1 MSQTPGKS
9 WLSGVGWGYL
19 GFECGTFSIRS
30 ASMFDLIKKDGVTAA
45 RRGRMNL
52 AHGVVETPAFMP
64 VGTRGTVKTVS
75 PSELHELEAS
85 IILGNTYHLFI
96 RPGMEVIEEFG
107 GLHNFMNWDGP
118 ILTDS
123 GGYQVFSLAK
133 LRKITD
139 EGVAFQSHLDGAKL
153 FLSPESALE
162 IQSTIGSDIAM
173 LLDECP
179 PYPCERA
186 YAENSLRITTDWAR
200 RSRQWIEKN
209 RCEGQNYF
217 GIVQGSTFADLREK
231 AARNLVDLD
240 FDGYAVGGLSVGEP
254 NDELYNAVDIAVPF
268 LPENKVRYAMG
279 MGQPD
284 QLMELISRGVDIF
297 DCVLPTRVARNGTVY
312 THDGTL
318 NIKNKKFEKDSRPI
332 SEDTHPLCE
341 GFSRGYL
348 RHLIKSDEILGL
360 RLLSLHNLHFYLNLM
375 KEVRCAIE
383 ADSFSTFKD
392 DFIRRYRGG

>member
-1 MSQTPGKS
+1 MFELISQDEAT
-9 WLSGVGWGYL
+9 
-19 GFECGTFSIRS
+19 
-30 ASMFDLIKKDGVTAA
+30 DA
-45 RRGRMNL
+45 RRGRLKL
-52 AHGVVETPAFMP
+52 AHWVVETPAFMP

-75 PSELHELEAS
+75 PAELHELEAS

-96 RPGMEVIEEFG
+96 RPGMEVIQEFD

-139 EGVAFQSHLDGAKL
+139 EGVAFQSHLDGTRL

-179 PYPCERA
+179 PYPCERE

-200 RSRQWIEKN
+200 RSRDWIEKN
-209 RCEGQNYF
+209 RREGQHYF
-217 GIVQGSTFADLREK
+217 GIVQGSTYPDLREK
-231 AARNLVDLD
+231 AAKDLVAMD

-254 NDELYNAVDIAVPF
+254 NEELYSAVDIAVPF
-268 LPENKVRYAMG
+268 LPENKARYAMG

-284 QLMELISRGVDIF
+284 QLLELISRGVDMF
-297 DCVLPTRVARNGTVY
+297 DCVLPTRVARNGTIY
-312 THDGTL
+312 TADGTL
-318 NIKNKKFEKDSRPI
+318 NIKNKKFEKDTRPI
-332 SEDTHPLCE
+332 SEDTHPLCQ
-341 GFSRGYL
+341 GFSRAYL

-383 ADSFSTFKD
+383 VGSFSAFMV
-392 DFIRRYRGG
+392 DFIRRYRGA

>member
-1 MSQTPGKS
+1 M
-9 WLSGVGWGYL
+9 
-19 GFECGTFSIRS
+19 FE
-30 ASMFDLIKKDGVTAA
+30 LIKTDEKTAA
-45 RRGRMNL
+45 RRGRLKL
-52 AHGVVETPAFMP
+52 AHGVVETPDFMP

-75 PSELHELEAS
+75 PAELHELEAS

-96 RPGMEVIEEFG
+96 RPCMEVIGEFG

-200 RSRQWIEKN
+200 RSRDWIEKN
-209 RCEGQNYF
+209 RREGQNYF
-217 GIVQGSTFADLREK
+217 GIVQGSTYPDLREK
-231 AARNLVDLD
+231 AARDLVDLD

-254 NDELYNAVDIAVPF
+254 NGELYSAVDVAVPI
-268 LPENKVRYAMG
+268 LPQNKARYAMG

-284 QLMELISRGVDIF
+284 QLLELISRGVDMF

-312 THDGTL
+312 TRDGTL
-318 NIKNKKFEKDSRPI
+318 NIKNKKFEKDLRPI
-332 SEDTHPLCE
+332 SEDTHPLCQ

-383 ADSFSTFKD
+383 VGYFSTFKD
-392 DFIRRYRGG
+392 DFIRRYRGE

>member
-1 MSQTPGKS
+1 M
-9 WLSGVGWGYL
+9 
-19 GFECGTFSIRS
+19 FE
-30 ASMFDLIKKDGVTAA
+30 LIKTDDKTAA
-45 RRGRMNL
+45 RRGRLNL
-52 AHGVVETPAFMP
+52 AHGVVETPDFMP

-75 PSELHELEAS
+75 PAELHELEAS

-96 RPGMEVIEEFG
+96 RPGMEVIGEFG

-179 PYPCERA
+179 PYPCERD

-200 RSRQWIEKN
+200 RSRDWIEKN
-209 RCEGQNYF
+209 RREGQNYF
-217 GIVQGSTFADLREK
+217 GIVQGSTYPDLREK
-231 AARNLVDLD
+231 AARDLVDLD

-254 NDELYNAVDIAVPF
+254 NGELYSAVDVAVPI
-268 LPENKVRYAMG
+268 LPQDKARYAMG

-284 QLMELISRGVDIF
+284 QLLELISRGVDMF

-312 THDGTL
+312 TRDGTL

-332 SEDTHPLCE
+332 SEDTHPLCQ

-383 ADSFSTFKD
+383 VGSFSTFKD
-392 DFIRRYRGG
+392 DFIRRYRGE

>member
-1 MSQTPGKS
+1 M
-9 WLSGVGWGYL
+9 
-19 GFECGTFSIRS
+19 FE
-30 ASMFDLIKKDGVTAA
+30 LISKDATGAA
-45 RRGRMNL
+45 RRGRLTL

-75 PSELHELEAS
+75 PAELRELEAS

-96 RPGMEVIEEFG
+96 RPGMEVIREFG

-139 EGVAFQSHLDGAKL
+139 EGVSFQSHLDGAPL

-162 IQSTIGSDIAM
+162 IQATIGSDIAM

-186 YAENSLRITTDWAR
+186 YAENSLRLTTDWAR
-200 RSRQWIEKN
+200 RSREWIGKN
-209 RCEGQNYF
+209 RREGQYYF
-217 GIVQGSTFADLREK
+217 GIVQGSTYPDLREK
-231 AARNLVDLD
+231 AARDLVELD

-254 NDELYNAVDIAVPF
+254 NGELYSAIDTA
-268 LPENKVRYAMG
+268 LPVLPQNKARYAMG
-279 MGQPD
+279 LGQPD
-284 QLMELISRGVDIF
+284 QLLELIGRGVDMF
-297 DCVLPTRVARNGTVY
+297 DCVLPTRVARNGTAY
-312 THDGTL
+312 TRDGTL
-318 NIKNKKFEKDSRPI
+318 NIKNKKFEKDPLPI
-332 SEDTHPLCE
+332 AEETHPLCA
-341 GFSRGYL
+341 GFSRAYL

-375 KEVRCAIE
+375 REARCAIE
-383 ADSFSTFKD
+383 NGSFNAYKD
-392 DFIRRYRGG
+392 AFIHRYRG

>member
-1 MSQTPGKS
+1 MFELISQDKTTS
-9 WLSGVGWGYL
+9 
-19 GFECGTFSIRS
+19 
-30 ASMFDLIKKDGVTAA
+30 A
-45 RRGRMNL
+45 RRGRLNL

-75 PSELHELEAS
+75 PAELHELEAS

-96 RPGMEVIEEFG
+96 RPGMEVIREFD

-153 FLSPESALE
+153 FFSPESVLE
-162 IQSTIGSDIAM
+162 TQATIGSDIAM

-179 PYPCERA
+179 PYPCERD

-200 RSRQWIEKN
+200 RSRDWIEKN
-209 RCEGQNYF
+209 RRQGQFYF
-217 GIVQGSTFADLREK
+217 GIVQGSTYPDLREK
-231 AARNLVDLD
+231 AAKDLVQMD

-254 NDELYNAVDIAVPF
+254 NEELYSAVNIAVPF
-268 LPENKVRYAMG
+268 LPEDKARYAMG

-284 QLMELISRGVDIF
+284 QLLELISRGVDMF

-312 THDGTL
+312 TRDGTL
-318 NIKNKKFEKDSRPI
+318 NIKNKKFELDQRPI
-332 SEDTHPLCE
+332 SADTHPLCQ

-383 ADSFSTFKD
+383 VGSFSTYKD
-392 DFIRRYRGG
+392 DFIRRYRGE

>member
-1 MSQTPGKS
+1 MFELISQDEA
-9 WLSGVGWGYL
+9 SG
-19 GFECGTFSIRS
+19 
-30 ASMFDLIKKDGVTAA
+30 A
-45 RRGRMNL
+45 RRGKL
-52 AHGVVETPAFMP
+52 TLSHGVVETPAFMP

-75 PSELHELEAS
+75 PAELHELEAS

-96 RPGMEVIEEFG
+96 RPGMEVIKEFD

-179 PYPCERA
+179 PYPCERD

-200 RSRQWIEKN
+200 RSREWIEKN
-209 RCEGQNYF
+209 RRQGQNYF
-217 GIVQGSTFADLREK
+217 GIVQGSTYPDLREK
-231 AARNLVDLD
+231 AARDLVELD

-254 NDELYNAVDIAVPF
+254 NEELYSAVDIAVPF
-268 LPENKVRYAMG
+268 LPQNKPRYAMG

-284 QLMELISRGVDIF
+284 QLLELISRGVDMF

-312 THDGTL
+312 TRDGTL
-318 NIKNKKFEKDSRPI
+318 NIKNKKFEMDQRPI
-332 SEDTHPLCE
+332 CEDTHPLCQ

-383 ADSFSTFKD
+383 VGSFNTFKD
-392 DFIRRYRGG
+392 DFIRRYRGE

>member
-1 MSQTPGKS
+1 
-9 WLSGVGWGYL
+9 
-19 GFECGTFSIRS
+19 
-30 ASMFDLIKKDGVTAA
+30 MFDLIKKDGVTAA
-45 RRGRMNL
+45 RRGRMTL

-96 RPGMEVIEEFG
+96 RPGMEVIGEFG

-153 FLSPESALE
+153 FFSPESVLE
-162 IQSTIGSDIAM
+162 TQATIGSDIAM

-179 PYPCERA
+179 PYPCERG

-200 RSRQWIEKN
+200 RSRDWIEKN
-209 RCEGQNYF
+209 RREGQNYF

-231 AARNLVDLD
+231 AARDLVDLD

-254 NDELYNAVDIAVPF
+254 NDELYSAVDIAVPV

-284 QLMELISRGVDIF
+284 QLLELISRGVDIF

-312 THDGTL
+312 TRDGTL
-318 NIKNKKFEKDSRPI
+318 NIKNKKFEKDHRPI
-332 SEDTHPLCE
+332 SEDTHPLCA

-392 DFIRRYRGG
+392 DFIRRYRGE